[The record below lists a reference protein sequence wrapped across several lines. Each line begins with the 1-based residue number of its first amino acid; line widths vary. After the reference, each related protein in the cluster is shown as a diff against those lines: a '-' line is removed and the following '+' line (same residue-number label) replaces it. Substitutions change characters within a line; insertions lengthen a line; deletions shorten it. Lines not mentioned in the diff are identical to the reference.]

1 MTQNLQNKLKQ
12 NEGKVVALDLANGAT
27 VTTRVK
33 SVGEGEVTVG
43 KIMVYHPVPNPQN
56 PTEMQVRP
64 IPYGAPL
71 FEVGETTTLSIDHII
86 MMLDVPD
93 EMAKAYTQQT
103 SGIQVANANALDQLQ
118 GLDLSGLGKS

>member
-1 MTQNLQNKLKQ
+1 MTQTLQENLKQ
-12 NEGKVVALDLANGAT
+12 KEGNVVALDLVNGAT
-27 VTTRVK
+27 VTTRLKTVN
-33 SVGEGEVTVG
+33 GDTITVG
-43 KIMVYHPVPNPQN
+43 KLMVYHPVPNPQN

-71 FEVGETTTLSIDHII
+71 FEASDTTTLKIDHII

-93 EMAKAYTQQT
+93 GMAQAYTQQT

-118 GLDLSGLGKS
+118 GLDLSKLGER